1 MSMMTGGL
9 QKKSWY
15 KWEVLGLL
23 WVAYLLNQADRQV
36 FNVVLPLIRE
46 DLGLSDVAVGSIAT
60 IFNLFYAVLVPIG
73 GYVGDKASRKW
84 IVTAS
89 VLFWS
94 GATMLTGLSSGFMM
108 LVIMRSLATGGGEA
122 FFGPANYSLIA
133 DYHDEKTRATAM
145 SIHQTAYYI
154 GIIISGYLA
163 GIVGEM
169 WGWRSAFYIFGG
181 VGVLHGVI
189 MAIRLKDKMKAAGG
203 PAESAADAGRSP
215 GFFEGFKV
223 VFTTPSALI
232 LTLCFAGLIFVLTGY
247 LTWMPTYLY
256 ENFDMDLGA
265 AGFHSMF
272 YTHLFAF
279 FGILLAGRM
288 SDVIG
293 GRHPA
298 YRMAMQGA
306 GLLAAVPFIVMM
318 GHSST
323 LWVIYLGFAG
333 FGFAR
338 AFFDANTYTV
348 LYGVIPERYHSS
360 ASGVM
365 IMVGFAIGALAP
377 VVLGAVKSAAGLS
390 SGITMLAGVWLVCG
404 IVMLVASRT
413 FYLRDYDR
421 TRNIQARTEK

>member
-1 MSMMTGGL
+1 MTNRL
-9 QKKSWY
+9 QNKSWY

-23 WVAYLLNQADRQV
+23 WIAYLLNQADRQV

-60 IFNLFYAVLVPIG
+60 VFNLFYAILVPIG
-73 GYVGDKASRKW
+73 GYVGDRLSRKW
-84 IVTAS
+84 IVAAS

-94 GATMLTGLSSGFMM
+94 AATMLTGLSSGFLM
-108 LVIMRSLATGGGEA
+108 LVIMRSIATGGGEA

-154 GIIISGYLA
+154 GIILSGYLA
-163 GIVGEM
+163 GIVGEH

-181 VGVLHGVI
+181 VGVIHGIV
-189 MAIRLKDKMKAAGG
+189 MAVRLKDKKNGAQEQVPAEKAAGKT
-203 PAESAADAGRSP
+203 P
-215 GFFEGFKV
+215 GFFEGFRI

-232 LTLCFAGLIFVLTGY
+232 LTLCFSGLIFVLTGY

-256 ENFDMDLGA
+256 ERFDMDLGA

-279 FGILLAGRM
+279 IGILLAGRF
-288 SDVIG
+288 SDVWG
-293 GRHPA
+293 GRHPS

-306 GLLAAVPFIVMM
+306 GLLLAVPFIVMM
-318 GHSST
+318 GHSAS
-323 LWVIYLGFAG
+323 LWVIYIGFAG

-348 LYGVIPERYHSS
+348 LYGVVPEKYHSS

-365 IMVGFAIGALAP
+365 IMTGFAIGALAP
-377 VVLGAVKSAAGLS
+377 IVLGAIKTAAGLS
-390 SGITMLAGVWLVCG
+390 FGITMLAGIWLVCG
-404 IVMLVASRT
+404 IVMLVGSKV
-413 FYLRDYDR
+413 FYQKDY
-421 TRNIQARTEK
+421 TKVKEMN